1 MSNQYRTIVAIG
13 ALGLGI
19 NLPDVWT
26 VIHIKAPRNLLD
38 YAQESG
44 RTERDGIISEAII
57 LRSAAAVRSAP
68 DQDPHLQ

>member
-1 MSNQYRTIVAIG
+1 MSGQCRTIVATS

-19 NLPDVWT
+19 DLANVQA

-44 RTERDGIISEAII
+44 RAGQDGEISEAVI
-57 LRSAAAVRSAP
+57 L
-68 DQDPHLQ
+68 